1 MSLETDPGPPRHPLL
16 ACLSLAAFLLAAC
29 VAAAVL
35 WWFWPW
41 GGTGLNPNAQART
54 IAPRANLSDQEKAN
68 IEIYEQA
75 SPCLVQVTNL
85 AARSIGFGLEVQ
97 EVPKGVGS
105 GFVWDHDGHIVTN
118 YHVVQGA
125 AAAHVTLA
133 DHSTYDTRQ
142 ISAYPDQD
150 IAVLWVKAPRSRL
163 HPVSVGTSHDLKV
176 GQIVYTLGDPYGLDQ
191 SMSNGIVSALGREIH
206 SVNGRV
212 IRGVIQST
220 AAINPGNSGGPLLD
234 SAGRLIGMNTAIV
247 SQSGAFAGIGF
258 SIPVDEIN
266 QIVPQLIRHGKVVRP
281 RLGVQVASDQL
292 ARRLGIKR
300 GALIVRVT
308 PGSPAAQAGL
318 QGLERD
324 EEGHIHLG
332 DIIVAM
338 DGKQIDN
345 MNDLYEALEH
355 HRVGDTVTLTIVREG
370 ERQDLQVTLQ
380 EGE

>member
-1 MSLETDPGPPRHPLL
+1 MSLETESGPPRHPLL
-16 ACLSLAAFLLAAC
+16 ACLSLVALLLAAL

-35 WWFWPW
+35 WWIWPW
-41 GGTGLNPNAQART
+41 GGTGLNPDAEART
-54 IAPRANLSDQEKAN
+54 ITPRGHLSDLEKAN

-105 GFVWDHDGHIVTN
+105 GFVWDQDGHIVTN
-118 YHVVQGA
+118 FHVVQGA
-125 AAAHVTLA
+125 AAAHVTLG

-150 IAVLWVKAPRSRL
+150 IAVLWIKAPKSHL
-163 HPVSVGTSHDLKV
+163 HPIPVGTSHDLKV

-191 SMSNGIVSALGREIH
+191 TMTNGIVSALGREIH

-281 RLGVQVASDQL
+281 RLGVQVGSDQL
-292 ARRLGIKR
+292 TRRLGIER
-300 GALIVRVT
+300 GALVVRVM
-308 PGSPAAQAGL
+308 PDSPAAQAGM
-318 QGLERD
+318 QGVERD
-324 EEGHIHLG
+324 EDGNIHLG
-332 DIIVAM
+332 DIIVAI
-338 DGKQIDN
+338 DGKRIDN
-345 MNDLYEALEH
+345 MSDLYDFLEH

-370 ERQDLQVTLQ
+370 QRQDVQLKLQA
-380 EGE
+380 GE